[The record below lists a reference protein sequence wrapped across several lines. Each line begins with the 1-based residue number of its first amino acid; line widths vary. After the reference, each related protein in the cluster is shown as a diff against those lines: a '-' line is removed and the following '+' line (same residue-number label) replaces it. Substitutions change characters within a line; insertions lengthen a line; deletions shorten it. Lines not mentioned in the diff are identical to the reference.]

1 MKLYLLGTL
10 NLTKIRF
17 QLSIKNYKTF
27 IIYKT
32 KLLLLLMY
40 SLMLLLRIVFFNINK
55 LRRAT
60 AIFVNYRAFGHSIS
74 DTNAFLS
81 SFGDKALCIS
91 IGKPNERN
99 KYQGELYKPDNL
111 LIFILKGSSVFG
123 RINMRKYIGPLIYT
137 YLKVLRKIG
146 ILKKELQI
154 FTENKSLVLDC
165 VERRISSLSLMNF
178 YQSKKLI
185 DNIRRIDKNAR
196 ESSKAIAFW
205 AQIYDAKSPNDF
217 KMRDDTKEE
226 YAYLHKLSSINV
238 NPKNVVTLILRTGES
253 PHHGPGFSYYN
264 EIIQDLNRRGLLI
277 ILLGDTDI
285 GEINY
290 RKYSNLYDARKLGL
304 DIKSL
309 PFISIKHSLF
319 TIGDGSGVWTI
330 VTLLGKLGLLL
341 NTIPSRSLYN
351 NIEVLPR
358 IWVDTKGRFC
368 GLEHLFNS
376 LGETVRNENRG
387 KWVDGYQPIIHSNE
401 TLLRVYDRFIAE
413 RLSNKKIK
421 MDERYFKYFTDYEFP
436 LIQSCAISPELLDL
450 S

>member
-1 MKLYLLGTL
+1 MVL
-10 NLTKIRF
+10 F
-17 QLSIKNYKTF
+17 SIA
-27 IIYKT
+27 
-32 KLLLLLMY
+32 
-40 SLMLLLRIVFFNINK
+40 FFNINK

-74 DTNAFLS
+74 DTNAFLN
-81 SFGDKALCIS
+81 SFGDNALCIS

-123 RINMRKYIGPLIYT
+123 RVNMRKYIGPHICT
-137 YLKVLRKIG
+137 YLKFLRKIA
-146 ILKKELQI
+146 ILKKEVQI

-165 VERRISSLSLMNF
+165 LERRISSLSLIDF
-178 YQSKKLI
+178 DQSKKLI
-185 DNIRRIDKNAR
+185 DNIRRIDKNTR

-226 YAYLHKLSSINV
+226 YTYLNKLSNMSIN
-238 NPKNVVTLILRTGES
+238 PKSVVTLILRTGSS
-253 PHHGPGFSYYN
+253 PHHGPGFNYYN
-264 EIIQDLNRRGLLI
+264 EIIQDLNHKGLFI

-285 GEINY
+285 GEVNY
-290 RKYSNLYDARKLGL
+290 RNNSNLYDARMLGL
-304 DIKSL
+304 DVKSL
-309 PFISIKHSLF
+309 PFVSIKHSLF

-351 NIEVLPR
+351 NVEVLPR
-358 IWVDTKGRFC
+358 IWVDTKGRPC

-376 LGETVRNENRG
+376 LGETVRNENRD
-387 KWVDGYQPIIHSNE
+387 KWVDGYQPIVHSNE
-401 TLLRVYDRFIAE
+401 TLFKVYDRFIAE

-421 MDERYFKYFTDYEFP
+421 MDMRYFKYFADYEFP
-436 LIQSCAISPELLDL
+436 LIQNCAISPELLDL